1 MSSIVSR
8 RPSSRNHWK
17 DAFWMSIRLGRS
29 RTCLRREKL
38 VRARGALTLVVKRY
52 SLPYS
57 ERENPDRRRRKTTA
71 RPVKVP
77 EGRPPTQ
84 GKACGIPRRPNIA
97 PAARNR
103 KPAGARGAGAAAAAS
118 LIEPFAGVPKASGA
132 GHMPGSARGS
142 CVDRGLLDLDL

>member
-1 MSSIVSR
+1 MSRIVSS

-38 VRARGALTLVVKRY
+38 VRARGAATLVVKRY

-57 ERENPDRRRRKTTA
+57 ERENADRRRRKTTA

-77 EGRPPTQ
+77 ESQPPTQ
-84 GKACGIPRRPNIA
+84 EKACGLPRRTIIA
-97 PAARNR
+97 PETRIGSAEAVRT
-103 KPAGARGAGAAAAAS
+103 AAS
-118 LIEPFAGVPKASGA
+118 IPKSPVGGDAWEPGE
-132 GHMPGSARGS
+132 PGSHCSLVSA
-142 CVDRGLLDLDL
+142 LAT